1 MSDCPP
7 WQDISTLCANICACE
22 NTVSAWVKEGLLPPP
37 RLIKGK
43 RLWKWS
49 LVEAYLEGRNDDNEE
64 PDDLI
69 ERVKRAAQNEAHQGR
84 NVRGRHS

>member
-49 LVEAYLEGRNDDNEE
+49 LVESYLEGRDGV
-64 PDDLI
+64 PDDLL
-69 ERVKRAAQNEAHQGR
+69 EQAKNEAQNEPRYRRA
-84 NVRGRHS
+84 VRGSHP